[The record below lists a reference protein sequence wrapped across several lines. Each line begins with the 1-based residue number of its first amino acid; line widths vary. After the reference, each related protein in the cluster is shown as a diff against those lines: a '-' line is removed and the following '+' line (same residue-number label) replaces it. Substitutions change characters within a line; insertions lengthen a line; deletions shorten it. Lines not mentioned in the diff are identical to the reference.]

1 MNISLDNYY
10 STRKNVFERIQDAS
24 TATKVLMSFMMACFT
39 GIMAQIIIP
48 LPWTP
53 VPITAQT
60 FAVLCSGLFLGKKY
74 GCLSQILYIVL
85 GVAFIPWFGGMTGG
99 LDVFLGSTFGFFIGF
114 VIASYFIG
122 LITEKYAKARNFT
135 KMALVIGIAN
145 FALIYIP
152 GLAGLALWFNLTQG
166 TTIGIVELLMMG
178 LVPFIVGDIVKI
190 LGAASVSKVFLPDDI
205 CKACPNLKDD
215 LCENELQ
222 NARIVGM
229 DWEVL
234 KKLNPSNEYN
244 AIELFEKI
252 DDLFDTKESV
262 SEICFNCMWHDKCL
276 FYQKLSNNR

>member
-1 MNISLDNYY
+1 MNINMDNYY

-24 TATKVLMSFMMACFT
+24 TATKILMSFIMACIT

-99 LDVFLGSTFGFFIGF
+99 LDIFLGSTFGFFIGF

-122 LITEKYAKARNFT
+122 AITEKYAKARNFT
-135 KMALVIGIAN
+135 RMAAVIGIAN

-152 GLAGLALWFNLTQG
+152 GLAGLALWYSLTTG
-166 TTIGIVELLMMG
+166 ATLGIVDLLMMG
-178 LVPFIVGDIVKI
+178 LVPFIAGDIVKV
-190 LGAASVSKVFLPDDI
+190 LGAASVSKAFLP
-205 CKACPNLKDD
+205 KD
-215 LCENELQ
+215 
-222 NARIVGM
+222 
-229 DWEVL
+229 
-234 KKLNPSNEYN
+234 
-244 AIELFEKI
+244 
-252 DDLFDTKESV
+252 
-262 SEICFNCMWHDKCL
+262 
-276 FYQKLSNNR
+276 

>member
-1 MNISLDNYY
+1 MNINLDNYY
-10 STRKNVFERIQDAS
+10 ITRKSTYERIQDAS
-24 TATKVLMSFMMACFT
+24 TATKVLMSLLMACFT

-99 LDVFLGSTFGFFIGF
+99 LDIFLGSTFGFFIGF

-135 KMALVIGIAN
+135 KMAIVIGIAN

-166 TTIGIVELLMMG
+166 ATIGVVDLLMMG
-178 LVPFIVGDIVKI
+178 LVPFVLGDIVKI
-190 LGAASVSKVFLPDDI
+190 LGAASASKILLP
-205 CKACPNLKDD
+205 KD
-215 LCENELQ
+215 
-222 NARIVGM
+222 
-229 DWEVL
+229 
-234 KKLNPSNEYN
+234 
-244 AIELFEKI
+244 
-252 DDLFDTKESV
+252 
-262 SEICFNCMWHDKCL
+262 
-276 FYQKLSNNR
+276 